1 MEINKCVK
9 KSFVVIGKEGST
21 EDGEGFIARLWE
33 DANSHFQEIA
43 HLVKRDKEGNIG
55 GVWGAMS
62 DLSRSFLPW
71 EEGFTKGLYLEIGR
85 AHV

>member
-55 GVWGAMS
+55 GVWRRAS
-62 DLSRSFLPW
+62 P
-71 EEGFTKGLYLEIGR
+71 KGCTWPGPNVRMGLRPLTAGQNG
-85 AHV
+85 